1 MEWRMVRARQL
12 ISTVTAACILAMP
25 AAASQPPARKNE
37 IRSIRYWTAP
47 DHTRIVLDMSS
58 ESRYE
63 IKVLTGPH
71 RIAINVISGR
81 FASNVG
87 PLEVNDG
94 VLDRIRI
101 NRLRTRAQVVLDLP
115 RATEFEHFALEP
127 NRSVGR
133 PHRIVIDLEKTL
145 TDDEVRRRDERSR
158 RIAESGDHVVI
169 LDPGHGGS
177 MPGSCSR
184 GGHQEKTFALKI
196 AKMIAAKLD
205 ATPGFKAVLTR
216 EGDYNV
222 GLGRRIAIARD
233 HGGECFVSLHF
244 NSHPNRRARGS
255 EVYFLSLEG
264 ASDENAEAVAERE
277 NLFLEM
283 GEQSEQFDSD
293 LKSILFDLNRTNS
306 MNLSS
311 VFADEIARQMRKNKN
326 LPFRGIKQN
335 NYVVLRSIA
344 MPSVLVEG
352 AFLSNKK
359 DIALIQKDSVLRELA
374 QNITDGIVAFF
385 EKHDTSGQ
393 EYARREPVVHVVS
406 SGETLWAIAKRYNV
420 TIEKLRALNDLGRRS
435 TIKPG
440 QKLRIHE

>member
-1 MEWRMVRARQL
+1 MCSFVLPA
-12 ISTVTAACILAMP
+12 TAVE
-25 AAASQPPARKNE
+25 PPARKNE
-37 IRSIRYWTAP
+37 IRSIRFWTAP

-63 IKVLTGPH
+63 VKVLTDPH

-81 FASNVG
+81 FASSVE
-87 PLEVNDG
+87 PLQVKDG

-115 RATEFEHFALEP
+115 RATDFEHFALEP
-127 NRSVGR
+127 NRNVGR
-133 PHRIVIDLEKTL
+133 PHRIVIDLER
-145 TDDEVRRRDERSR
+145 EFSR
-158 RIAESGDHVVI
+158 EEIDREAALSKRIAESGDHVVI

-184 GGHQEKTFALKI
+184 GGLQEKTFALKI
-196 AKMIAAKLD
+196 AKMIASRLN
-205 ATPGFKAVLTR
+205 ATPGFSAVLTR

-233 HGGECFVSLHF
+233 HGGDCFVSLHF
-244 NSHPNRRARGS
+244 NSHKNSRARGS
-255 EVYFLSLEG
+255 EVYFLSLDG

-283 GEQSEQFDSD
+283 GEQSERFDSD

-306 MNLSS
+306 MYWSS
-311 VFADEIARQMRKNKN
+311 IFADEIARQMRKNRN

-344 MPSVLVEG
+344 MPSVLIEG
-352 AFLSNKK
+352 AFLSNRK
-359 DIALIQKDSVLRELA
+359 DIALIQKKSVLQELA

-385 EKHDTSGQ
+385 EKHDPSRQ
-393 EYARREPVVHVVS
+393 EFARKEPVVHVVS
-406 SGETLWAIAKRYNV
+406 SGETLWAIARRYNV
-420 TIEKLRALNDLGRRS
+420 TIERLRILNGLGRRS

-440 QKLRIHE
+440 QKLRISE

>member
-1 MEWRMVRARQL
+1 MRRAWQL
-12 ISTVTAACILAMP
+12 ISKIMLICAFALTVTAAEPSAP
-25 AAASQPPARKNE
+25 RNE

-63 IKVLTGPH
+63 VKVLTDPH
-71 RIAINVISGR
+71 RIAIDVISGR
-81 FASNVG
+81 FASGVE
-87 PLEVNDG
+87 PLQVKDG

-115 RATEFEHFALEP
+115 RATEFAHFALEP

-133 PHRIVIDLEKTL
+133 PHRIVIDLEREL
-145 TDDEVRRRDERSR
+145 TREEIDREAAQSQ
-158 RIAESGDHVVI
+158 RIAESGDNVVI

-184 GGHQEKTFALKI
+184 GGHQEKTFALKL
-196 AKMIAAKLD
+196 AKMIAVRLN
-205 ATPGFKAVLTR
+205 ATPGFRAVLTR

-233 HGGECFVSLHF
+233 HGGDCFVSLHF
-244 NSHPNRRARGS
+244 NSHENTRARGS
-255 EVYFLSLEG
+255 EVYFLSLGG

-283 GEQSEQFDSD
+283 GEESERFDSD

-306 MNLSS
+306 MYLSS
-311 VFADEIARQMRKNKN
+311 VFADEIARQMRKNRN

-344 MPSVLVEG
+344 MPSVLIEG
-352 AFLSNKK
+352 AFLSNRK
-359 DIALIQKDSVLRELA
+359 DIGLIQKESVLQELA

-385 EKHDTSGQ
+385 EEHNPSGQ
-393 EYARREPVVHVVS
+393 EFARKEPVVHVVS

-420 TIEKLRALNDLGRRS
+420 TIERLRMLNDLGRRS
-435 TIKPG
+435 KIVPG
-440 QKLRIHE
+440 QKLRIYE